1 MSEGLWYTQSI
12 TRVVQDAFKI
22 RSTRRLAMLDPK
34 VFEELSGRLS
44 ALVAASPAA
53 DLEKNARVMLSGFF
67 AKLDVVTREEF
78 DIQAKLLLR
87 TREKLQALEARIARL
102 EADREAAD

>member
-1 MSEGLWYTQSI
+1 
-12 TRVVQDAFKI
+12 
-22 RSTRRLAMLDPK
+22 MLDPK

-44 ALVAASPAA
+44 ALLAASPAA

-78 DIQAKLLLR
+78 DIQAKLLQR

>member
-1 MSEGLWYTQSI
+1 
-12 TRVVQDAFKI
+12 
-22 RSTRRLAMLDPK
+22 MLDPK